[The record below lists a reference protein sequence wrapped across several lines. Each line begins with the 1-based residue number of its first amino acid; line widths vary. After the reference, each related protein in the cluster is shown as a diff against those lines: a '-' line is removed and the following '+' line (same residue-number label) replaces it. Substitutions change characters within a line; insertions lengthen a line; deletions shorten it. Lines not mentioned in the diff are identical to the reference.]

1 LRLAGNRNAASN
13 GVRLENHVNDQ
24 RTTGVGE
31 APLDEQPTTPSE
43 EEFDKLRAERD
54 EFKDLLLRKS
64 AEFENYRRRN
74 EKERR
79 DLVEFANADLLGD
92 ILPLLDNLERA
103 IGSASE
109 TQNTGDPAAALE
121 AYRAGIDLIRRQFV
135 ELLRKKGVTPIEALG
150 TDFDPHLHQAVT
162 RDTSDAHREGEVM
175 AELQRGYKLGDRLL
189 RPAMVKVATRE

>member
-1 LRLAGNRNAASN
+1 
-13 GVRLENHVNDQ
+13 VNDQ

-31 APLDEQPTTPSE
+31 AHLDEEREQPTNGASGAASDE
-43 EEFDKLRAERD
+43 QFDKLRAERD

-79 DLVEFANADLLGD
+79 ELAEFANADLLRD

-103 IGSASE
+103 LGSASE
-109 TQNTGDPAAALE
+109 TQSVGDPAAGLE
-121 AYRAGIDLIRRQFV
+121 AYRAGIDLIRRQFL

-150 TDFDPHLHQAVT
+150 ADFDPHLHQAVT
-162 RDTSDAHREGEVM
+162 RETSDAHREGEVM

>member
-1 LRLAGNRNAASN
+1 
-13 GVRLENHVNDQ
+13 VNDQ

-31 APLDEQPTTPSE
+31 APEEQPTNGAGGAD

-79 DLVEFANADLLGD
+79 ELAEFANADLLRD

-103 IGSASE
+103 LGSASE
-109 TQNTGDPAAALE
+109 TQNAGDPAAALE
-121 AYRAGIDLIRRQFV
+121 AYRAGIDLIRRQFQD
-135 ELLRKKGVTPIEALG
+135 LLRKKGVTPIEALG
-150 TDFDPHLHQAVT
+150 ADFDPYFHQAVT
-162 RDTSDAHREGEVM
+162 RESSDAHREGEVM
-175 AELQRGYKLGDRLL
+175 EELQRGYKLGDRLL

>member
-1 LRLAGNRNAASN
+1 
-13 GVRLENHVNDQ
+13 LENHVNDQ

-31 APLDEQPTTPSE
+31 APPVNDQHEQPTGGAMGADE
-43 EEFDKLRAERD
+43 AFDKLRGERD

-64 AEFENYRRRN
+64 AEFENYRRRV

-79 DLVEFANADLLGD
+79 ELAEFANADLLRD

-109 TQNTGDPAAALE
+109 TQTAGDPATAL
-121 AYRAGIDLIRRQFV
+121 AGYRAGLDLIRRQFV
-135 ELLRKKGVTPIEALG
+135 ELLRKKGVTPIDALG
-150 TDFDPHLHQAVT
+150 ADFDPHFHQAVT
-162 RDTSDAHREGEVM
+162 RETSDAHREGEVM

>member
-1 LRLAGNRNAASN
+1 M
-13 GVRLENHVNDQ
+13 NDQ

-31 APLDEQPTTPSE
+31 APLDDEQPTNGAMGADE
-43 EEFDKLRAERD
+43 AFDKLRAERD

-79 DLVEFANADLLGD
+79 ELAEFANADLLRD

-103 IGSASE
+103 MGAASDAQSAS
-109 TQNTGDPAAALE
+109 DPAAAL
-121 AYRAGIDLIRRQFV
+121 AGYRAGIDLIRRQFA

-150 TDFDPHLHQAVT
+150 ADFDPHFHQAVT
-162 RDTSDAHREGEVM
+162 RETSDAHREGEVM
-175 AELQRGYKLGDRLL
+175 EELQRGYKLGDRLL
-189 RPAMVKVATRE
+189 RPAMVKVAKGA